1 MTAAYMQ
8 LSKRY
13 SRHEVIFMQFF
24 SPKGVTFKAQVVF
37 QNQLKTK
44 KQHTKTNLH
53 IEVCI

>member
-1 MTAAYMQ
+1 MQ

-44 KQHTKTNLH
+44 KQHTKTNLN